1 MPQRDTRTS
10 GNILF
15 IERGCHGLSINAACS
30 TGLFSLIEHR
40 KTYILISY
48 LRITRKNWK
57 KSERKERKL
66 AHVLPV
72 LAASGRIHSR
82 TCRKAAHT
90 IVTVRYRHG
99 AGNKIYLR
107 TAWLYRRAL
116 NISPRA
122 FLSISWNASYPFHQ
136 RRSIC
141 PSLSLFHLATFPSA
155 SVSLRPTKT
164 PNASS
169 R

>member
-1 MPQRDTRTS
+1 MSRSLHKRSMFDRPVLSHRTPK
-10 GNILF
+10 NIY
-15 IERGCHGLSINAACS
+15 
-30 TGLFSLIEHR
+30 
-40 KTYILISY
+40 TYIVPAYYTQKL
-48 LRITRKNWK
+48 K

-72 LAASGRIHSR
+72 LAGSDRIHSR

-90 IVTVRYRHG
+90 MVTVRYRHG

-136 RRSIC
+136 RRTIY

-164 PNASS
+164 LNASS

>member
-1 MPQRDTRTS
+1 MSRTLHKRS
-10 GNILF
+10 IFDRPVLSHRAPKNIY
-15 IERGCHGLSINAACS
+15 IYIVP
-30 TGLFSLIEHR
+30 
-40 KTYILISY
+40 TYYTQKL
-48 LRITRKNWK
+48 K

-72 LAASGRIHSR
+72 LAGSGRIHSR

-90 IVTVRYRHG
+90 MVTVRYRRW

-141 PSLSLFHLATFPSA
+141 PSLSLSHLATFPSA

-164 PNASS
+164 LNASS